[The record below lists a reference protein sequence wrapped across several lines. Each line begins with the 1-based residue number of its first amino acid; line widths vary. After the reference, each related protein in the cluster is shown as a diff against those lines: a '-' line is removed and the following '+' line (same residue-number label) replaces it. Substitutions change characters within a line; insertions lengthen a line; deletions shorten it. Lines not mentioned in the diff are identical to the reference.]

1 MRLLM
6 NYRGSNGRVWQ
17 ENVGRWWILLPLF
30 LLLTQPAIAQ
40 RQAQLPW
47 WNRAAERKIGHYH
60 IKTDLPAD
68 QANVIARHLNA
79 MHDEYSKRLAS
90 LPQRSPTPM
99 NVMIFANRNEYVQ
112 TLRTRYGV
120 DGSGTGGIFFVNPS
134 GSALALWTESLP
146 QRRIINVVQH
156 EGFHQ
161 FAYSRFGSD
170 LPSWANEGLA
180 EFFAESV
187 LVNRSFII
195 GQSNPRVINAV
206 KNAIELGTYIE
217 FRKML
222 TMTQQQWSKTLHE
235 GNASGQYHQA
245 WSMVHFLV
253 YGDNGRYVERFEAY
267 LRAINAGFNSE
278 TAFIRAFETDDFQ
291 AFENRWKQYALA
303 AKPSSFVTA
312 LERIEFLAEGAL
324 FLSRK
329 GKSPQTLGELH
340 ESLSVL
346 GFTYTV
352 QKHGIQIELKGWE
365 DEMYTIPMDTLA
377 TEQPVFVVTKPKRRG
392 SSRRDRDFEETIPT
406 PPEIATEHLEP
417 KSLSIRWE
425 RDRETGEFS
434 YEILVK

>member
-1 MRLLM
+1 MLLA
-6 NYRGSNGRVWQ
+6 V
-17 ENVGRWWILLPLF
+17 F
-30 LLLTQPAIAQ
+30 LLAQPAIAQ

-47 WNRAAERKIGHYH
+47 WNRAAERKIGYYH

-68 QANVIARHLNA
+68 QANDIARHLNV
-79 MHDEYSKRLAS
+79 MHDEYAKRLAS

-146 QRRIINVVQH
+146 KRRIINVIQH

-222 TMTQQQWSKTLHE
+222 TMTAQQWSKTLHE
-235 GNASGQYHQA
+235 GDASGQYHQA

-253 YGDNGRYVERFEAY
+253 YGDGGRYVERFEAY
-267 LRAINAGFNSE
+267 LRAINAGFDSE
-278 TAFIRAFETDDFQ
+278 TAFIRAFETDDFE
-291 AFENRWKQYALA
+291 AFENRWKKYALA
-303 AKPSSFVTA
+303 AKPSAFVTA

-324 FLSRK
+324 ELSRK
-329 GKSPQTLGELH
+329 GKSPQTLDGLR
-340 ESLSVL
+340 ESLSAV

-352 QKHGIQIELKGWE
+352 HKHGIQIELKAWE
-365 DEMYTIPMDTLA
+365 DEMYTIPMDALA
-377 TEQPVFVVTKPKRRG
+377 NQQPVFVVTKPKRRG
-392 SSRRDRDFEETIPT
+392 STRREQQFEETIPT
-406 PPEIATEHLEP
+406 PPGIATEHLEP
-417 KSLSIRWE
+417 KSLSIRWK
-425 RDRETGEFS
+425 RDRDTGEFS
-434 YEILVK
+434 YEILVR

>member
-1 MRLLM
+1 MLLA
-6 NYRGSNGRVWQ
+6 V
-17 ENVGRWWILLPLF
+17 F
-30 LLLTQPAIAQ
+30 LLAQPAIAQ

-47 WNRAAERKIGHYH
+47 WNRAAERKIGYYH

-68 QANVIARHLNA
+68 QANDIARHLNV
-79 MHDEYSKRLAS
+79 MHDEYAKRLAS

-146 QRRIINVVQH
+146 KRRIINVIQH

-222 TMTQQQWSKTLHE
+222 TMTAQQWSKTLHE
-235 GNASGQYHQA
+235 GDASGQYHQA

-253 YGDNGRYVERFEAY
+253 YGDGGRYVERFEAY
-267 LRAINAGFNSE
+267 LRAINAGFDSE
-278 TAFIRAFETDDFQ
+278 TAFIRAFETDDFE
-291 AFENRWKQYALA
+291 AFENRWKKYALA

-324 FLSRK
+324 ELSRK
-329 GKSPQTLGELH
+329 GKSPRTLDELR
-340 ESLSVL
+340 ESLSAV

-352 QKHGIQIELKGWE
+352 QKHGLQIELKAW
-365 DEMYTIPMDTLA
+365 DDAMYTIPMDGLA
-377 TEQPVFVVTKPKRRG
+377 NQQPVFVVSKPKRRG
-392 SSRRDRDFEETIPT
+392 STRREQQFEETIPT
-406 PPEIATEHLEP
+406 PPGIATENLKP
-417 KSLSIRWE
+417 KSLSIRWK
-425 RDRETGEFS
+425 RDRESGEFS
-434 YEILVK
+434 YEIMVK